1 MSDSLSSISN
11 SVIFKETF
19 NNAYNIM
26 SNKYTKGSPFNISI
40 NNGIVSFNGTSSKIT
55 YKTIN
60 PCYTFRFKFKT
71 SINNQK
77 ILRLSSTQ
85 SISIN
90 SSNQITSTGLSS
102 PIYYVNSIQTQ
113 SITLN
118 TWNEIVITT
127 TTKVK
132 CSDLQLGFDT
142 TYYYGQLDIFEI
154 YNRALNA
161 SEILLLYQ
169 SKLYTNQN
177 NQLLLLLDFDSTQGV
192 LNDLTGKN
200 ILNAS
205 NVSIK
210 KIGKTY
216 SAYFNGATAKI
227 DCGSDFIGTKNVTVG
242 VWLKRAGN
250 GSGTHSRILT
260 NNQFLMADAGAF
272 TNNGGQFTSDNYA
285 GSYLQISTYSKNYFE
300 FIILCRNGINSALG
314 RYNDTLTFGASGTPT
329 TGITNI
335 FIGNNLAGNEA
346 FKGYIA
352 KLQVYEGIPSNI
364 NNFAA
369 QLYNSQKIIL
379 GL

>member
-19 NNAYNIM
+19 NSAYNIM

-90 SSNQITSTGLSS
+90 SSNQIISTGLSS
-102 PIYYVNSIQTQ
+102 PTYYVNGFQTQ
-113 SITLN
+113 TITLN

-142 TYYYGQLDIFEI
+142 TYYNGQLDIFEI

-169 SKLYTNQN
+169 NKLYTKQN
-177 NQLLLLLDFDSTQGV
+177 NQLSLLLDFDSTSGIV
-192 LNDLTGKN
+192 KDLSGKN
-200 ILNAS
+200 ALTAS

-210 KIGKTY
+210 KIGKVY
-216 SAYFNGATAKI
+216 SAYFNGSTAKI
-227 DCGSDFIGTKNVTVG
+227 DCGSDFISTKNVTVTF
-242 VWLKRAGN
+242 WIKRAGN
-250 GSGTHSRILT
+250 GSGVHSRILT
-260 NNQFLMADAGAF
+260 NNQFLLSDVGAF
-272 TNNGGQFTSDNYA
+272 TASGGQFTSDNYA
-285 GSYLQISTYSKNYFE
+285 GSYVQITTYSKKYFE
-300 FIILCRNGINSALG
+300 FILLSRNGLNAAFG
-314 RYNDTLTFGASGTPT
+314 RYNDGFAFGPAGTPT
-329 TGITNI
+329 AGTTNV

-352 KLQVYEGIPSNI
+352 KLQVYEGIPFNVQ
-364 NNFAA
+364 NFAA
-369 QLYNSQKIIL
+369 QIYNSQKIML
-379 GL
+379 GI